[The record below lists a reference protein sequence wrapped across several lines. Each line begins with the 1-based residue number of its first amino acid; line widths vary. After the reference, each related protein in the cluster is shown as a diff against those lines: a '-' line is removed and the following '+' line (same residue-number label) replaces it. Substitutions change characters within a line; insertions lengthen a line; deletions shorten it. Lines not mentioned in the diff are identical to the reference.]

1 MSPTPPG
8 PTAAAAAAVRSPA
21 PATCRPGRLR
31 RFFLPFLPALLA
43 ALGLS
48 IHLGVASATVCHGE
62 SVPAATLLLPYFEVN
77 LDDPNGLTTLFSI
90 NNAAAAAVLTHVAI
104 WSDLSVPLVNFNVY
118 LTGYDVQTINLRD
131 VIVYGNLPQTASAGQ
146 DTGDVVSPKGPLSQD
161 VDFSSCQGL
170 LPPPPLSSM
179 ELAHLRAA
187 LTGRPSPLLG
197 GRCAGQ
203 ALGDNVA
210 RGYITLDTVGNC
222 TSRFPGDAGYFAA
235 NGAGDVTDQN
245 VLWGGWTIV
254 DAVQGFAEGSTLVAI
269 EADGTNPATSTPGN
283 YTFYGRY
290 DGWSAVDHRAPLST
304 TFATQYATNGPFDPA
319 TDLLVWRDP
328 KVPQAPFPCA
338 AALGVPPWYPL
349 AQEGIQYF
357 NEQETVAVSQC
368 QFNCPVVP
376 IAFPASAQ
384 RTRVNGA
391 ALPVPFEFGWLY
403 LDLNWANGAVAGPNP
418 PADPRAAQAWVV
430 MAQSSHAHFAVA
442 RDAFRL
448 DSACTAHHLVPQ

>member
-1 MSPTPPG
+1 MSSTPPG
-8 PTAAAAAAVRSPA
+8 LAAAAAVRSPG
-21 PATCRPGRLR
+21 PAIRRPARLR

-90 NNAAAAAVLTHVAI
+90 NNAAAAAVLAHVAI

-118 LTGYDVQTINLRD
+118 LTGYDVQTVNLRD

-146 DTGDVVSPKGPLSQD
+146 DPADTISPKGPLSHD
-161 VDFSSCQGL
+161 VDFSSCQGK

-179 ELAHLRAA
+179 ELAHLQAA

-210 RGYITLDTVGNC
+210 RGYITVDTVGNC
-222 TSRFPGDAGYFAA
+222 TSSFPGDPGYFAA

-245 VLWGGWTIV
+245 VLWGVWTIV
-254 DAVQGFAEGSTLVAI
+254 DSARELAEGSTMVAI

-290 DGWSAVDHRAPLST
+290 DAWTAVDHRAPLST
-304 TFATQYATNGPFDPA
+304 TFALQFGAGGPFDA
-319 TDLLVWRDP
+319 GTDLLVWRDP
-328 KVPQAPFPCA
+328 KVPQAPFDCPA
-338 AALGVPPWYPL
+338 SIGRPAWYPRT
-349 AQEGIQYF
+349 QDGILTF
-357 NEQETVAVSQC
+357 DEQEHPILPEC
-368 QFNCPVVP
+368 WFGCPMFLS
-376 IAFPASAQ
+376 FPAATQ
-384 RTRVNGA
+384 RTQVGGA
-391 ALPVPFEFGWLY
+391 NLPVQVTFGWLY
-403 LDLNWANGAVAGPNP
+403 LDLNLTNGSVAGPHP
-418 PADPRAAQAWVV
+418 PADPVATQAWVV
-430 MAQSSHAHFAVA
+430 VVQSSHAHFAVA
-442 RDAFRL
+442 VDAFRL
-448 DSACTAHHLVPQ
+448 DSACSANHFVP